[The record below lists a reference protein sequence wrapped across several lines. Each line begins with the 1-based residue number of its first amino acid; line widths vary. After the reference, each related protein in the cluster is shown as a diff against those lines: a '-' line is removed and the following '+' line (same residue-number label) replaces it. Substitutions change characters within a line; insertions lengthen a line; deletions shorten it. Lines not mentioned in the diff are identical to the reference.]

1 MEEFVEYVGIRKEPM
16 EEEDK
21 KQRITVSIDPDLYF
35 RLINLRATSKI
46 SISQMVN
53 CSLKQTLPY
62 MEKKLE
68 AFDMTS
74 MEDLF
79 NGQD

>member
-1 MEEFVEYVGIRKEPM
+1 MEDFLDTAIVKKERM

-21 KQRITVSIDPDLYF
+21 KRIISVSIDPDLYF
-35 RLINLRATSKI
+35 RLINLRSKSKI

-68 AFDMTS
+68 SFDMTS